1 MLSLRIVAGGAVFLL
16 VSGAAVGRAAAQD
29 ATDMPG
35 RPLQLLRIV
44 EEPEHPAAHSKI
56 HRSEH
61 RSELHRDRDRDRDRA
76 EIHRSEIHHSTA
88 ALHRS
93 LVARSRRHLAV
104 AKAKL
109 ERSER
114 AAENA
119 AAATLRPETSDTAA
133 PVNVAAAD
141 PAAQPLPSPSEPVMG
156 RLVVGD
162 QPVAV
167 ASQSDVNELDL
178 AANANTTANG
188 SANAPQKSASA
199 ENTKPDDAAPTD
211 TAAPMSATVVA
222 ALSDSVAKS
231 DSIKAAFPSPAA
243 TASLK
248 AAPAPHTHADK
259 ATVGSPGWIA
269 QVMAAAA
276 GAVAAG
282 SLAWFLI
289 GSAPL
294 RTNE

>member
-1 MLSLRIVAGGAVFLL
+1 MLSLRIVAGGAAFLL
-16 VSGAAVGRAAAQD
+16 ISGAAVGRAAAQD

-35 RPLQLLRIV
+35 RPMELLRIV
-44 EEPEHPAAHSKI
+44 EAPEHPVAHSKI
-56 HRSEH
+56 HRSEIR
-61 RSELHRDRDRDRDRA
+61 RSDLHRDRDRDRA
-76 EIHRSEIHHSTA
+76 ETHRSEIHHATA

-119 AAATLRPETSDTAA
+119 AASTLRPENTDTAA

-156 RLVVGD
+156 RLVLGD

-178 AANANTTANG
+178 AANANTAATG
-188 SANAPQKSASA
+188 SANAPQSSASA
-199 ENTKPDDAAPTD
+199 ENTKPDDAAPSD

-231 DSIKAAFPSPAA
+231 DSIKAASPSPAA

-248 AAPAPHTHADK
+248 AAPAPHAHADK

>member
-1 MLSLRIVAGGAVFLL
+1 MLSLRIVAGGAAFLL
-16 VSGAAVGRAAAQD
+16 ISGAAVGRAAAQD
-29 ATDMPG
+29 ATDLPG
-35 RPLQLLRIV
+35 RPMELLRIV
-44 EEPEHPAAHSKI
+44 EAPEHPVAHSKI
-56 HRSEH
+56 HRSEIR
-61 RSELHRDRDRDRDRA
+61 RSELHRDRDRDRA

-119 AAATLRPETSDTAA
+119 AASTLAPENTDTAA
-133 PVNVAAAD
+133 PVNVATAD

-178 AANANTTANG
+178 AANANTTATG

-199 ENTKPDDAAPTD
+199 DNTKADDAAPND
-211 TAAPMSATVVA
+211 PAAPMSATVVA

-231 DSIKAAFPSPAA
+231 DSIKAAFSPQAA

-248 AAPAPHTHADK
+248 AAPAPHAHADK